1 MALAHIAH
9 HSSAVRGT
17 GGTARKYY
25 KEFVASN
32 LSGFIHHPPGFPLE
46 VRRLWLGNWMDE
58 EGDQGAGSLGLCFE
72 SDRYIRPG
80 TLLEVSI
87 PLRGVIQK
95 FRGRVVLVRGD
106 EETCE
111 IGIWLSS
118 KTDADRIRIV
128 EQICHIEAYLKHKR
142 HQEGPFIS
150 QERIAQEWITRFA
163 ANFPSVG

>member
-1 MALAHIAH
+1 MALMHIANH
-9 HSSAVRGT
+9 ASAVRKT
-17 GGTARKYY
+17 GRTARKYY
-25 KEFVASN
+25 KEFVESN
-32 LSGFIHHPPGFPLE
+32 LSGFIHHPSGFPIE

-58 EGDQGAGSLGLCFE
+58 AADQGPGTLGLCFE

-95 FRGRVVLVRGD
+95 FRGRVVLVRGNG
-106 EETCE
+106 ETCE
-111 IGIWLSS
+111 IGIWLPSR
-118 KTDADRIRIV
+118 TDAGRIRIV

-150 QERIAQEWITRFA
+150 KERIAQEWITRFA
-163 ANFPSVG
+163 ASFPSVG